1 MLKLPQRWVNLI
13 GPVKQRLALDTPHV
27 PIQGGGGGQGVRTA
41 PEKSQKYWVS

>member
-1 MLKLPQRWVNLI
+1 MWKLLQRWVNPI

-27 PIQGGGGGQGVRTA
+27 LIKRARGTGGGTA